1 MKIGILWCV
10 LFINS
15 TLLTFGQED
24 NNTANDYFKI
34 ESATM
39 ENQISGANSESNSRI
54 IYDIN
59 LQSMRR
65 FNLKDIRGKI
75 NGKNLQGKIIYNN
88 AISDSMI
95 IENGNN
101 FIIRFA
107 KYNNEAKVENNDDS
121 QIPPRK
127 KCYGNKK
134 NNGDNALIFLSFY
147 IENMQYNFRIKCSKK
162 IISKERQLPQ

>member
-54 IYDIN
+54 IYDID
-59 LQSMRR
+59 LQSVRR
-65 FNLKDIRGKI
+65 FNLKDIRGK
-75 NGKNLQGKIIYNN
+75 LMGKIYKEKLFTT
-88 AISDSMI
+88 M
-95 IENGNN
+95 
-101 FIIRFA
+101 
-107 KYNNEAKVENNDDS
+107 
-121 QIPPRK
+121 P
-127 KCYGNKK
+127 
-134 NNGDNALIFLSFY
+134 
-147 IENMQYNFRIKCSKK
+147 FRIV
-162 IISKERQLPQ
+162 